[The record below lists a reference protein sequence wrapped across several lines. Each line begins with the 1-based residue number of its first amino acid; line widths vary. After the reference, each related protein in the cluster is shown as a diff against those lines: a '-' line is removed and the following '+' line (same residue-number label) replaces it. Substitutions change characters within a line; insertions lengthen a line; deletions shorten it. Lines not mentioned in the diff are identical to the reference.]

1 MRVPGDDHHMRDDS
15 DEETGLTDRGDGM
28 EWRTDQAVRTISTQR
43 MMMEE

>member
-15 DEETGLTDRGDGM
+15 EEETGLKDRGD
-28 EWRTDQAVRTISTQR
+28 ELVTDQAVRTISTQR